1 MNRYSTISTE
11 YLADK
16 IIGGKWDYRDLAIL
30 IIGASTAMYCLDRT
44 SFLVGF
50 LATGSIVLITAYLL
64 KTKKKGDHLEFYLF
78 KRIKKKIKHNK
89 RVIHVSE
96 SENIDIEVDTDGTI
110 ATL

>member
-44 SFLVGF
+44 SFFLVGF

-64 KTKKKGDHLEFYLF
+64 KTKKKGDHLEFLF
-78 KRIKKKIKHNK
+78 IQKN
-89 RVIHVSE
+89 
-96 SENIDIEVDTDGTI
+96 
-110 ATL
+110 